1 MIELKGAA
9 ANLDRDKFNGRTPVQ
24 QCWDYLNAL
33 PECPW
38 GIVSNFVTTRLYHR
52 DKTPLAFQ
60 EFRLAELN
68 VKEKFLQFYY
78 LLEFGGLLP
87 SIYGEPRALKLL
99 NRTTERQREVGDEL
113 YDELQSATTGG

>member
-33 PECPW
+33 PNCPW

-52 DKTPLAFQ
+52 DKTPLAF
-60 EFRLAELN
+60 L
-68 VKEKFLQFYY
+68 KS
-78 LLEFGGLLP
+78 FGLP
-87 SIYGEPRALKLL
+87 S
-99 NRTTERQREVGDEL
+99 
-113 YDELQSATTGG
+113 